1 MILLRIISSLP
12 HNSGKGTMLAS
23 RCHWFCQ
30 RREIKFVRSFC
41 KILINKKLSLNKS
54 LAICIYFLFVLLF
67 LGQSETNLMLR
78 DRKTETSELKLL
90 SNFKLKTNIS
100 ALKSIIQFSRSSQEK
115 RLGLIH
121 YCQEKRDKVGIR
133 VIKAS
138 TSDANCAH
146 WTI

>member
-1 MILLRIISSLP
+1 M
-12 HNSGKGTMLAS
+12 
-23 RCHWFCQ
+23 
-30 RREIKFVRSFC
+30 
-41 KILINKKLSLNKS
+41 
-54 LAICIYFLFVLLF
+54 YFPFVLLF

-78 DRKTETSELKLL
+78 DRKTEASELKLL

-100 ALKSIIQFSRSSQEK
+100 ALKSIIQFSRSSLEK
-115 RLGLIH
+115 RLWLIY
-121 YCQEKRDKVGIR
+121 YCQEKRDKVRIR